1 MRHTNFIIFNLIT
14 LLMLF
19 GVSNSPVSACEPLPP
34 SSDNEPVVTLE
45 DHVNHANWIMVGT
58 VIGGTEDAGVITQ
71 AEIEVERYLKGDGSA
86 IVHINGFGHSTACL
100 ATVSIGD
107 TYIFFAEGNLSDTY
121 RASYFENRHPIALAN
136 QENIERVIAVT
147 NQSLAPDPL
156 PLNIQIERA
165 IGDTLSWKLLA
176 IILSGMMLGVLGI
189 ITFRGG
195 KRKTKAKRT

>member
-1 MRHTNFIIFNLIT
+1 MRHTNFIIINLIT
-14 LLMLF
+14 FLMLF
-19 GVSNSPVSACEPLPP
+19 GISNSPVSACKPLPP
-34 SSDNEPVVTLE
+34 SSADEPVFTLE

-58 VIGGTEDAGVITQ
+58 VIGGIEDAGVITQ

-100 ATVSIGD
+100 ATVNIGD
-107 TYIFFAEGNLSDTY
+107 TYIFFAEGNLSNTY

-156 PLNIQIERA
+156 PITMQIERA
-165 IGDTLSWKLLA
+165 IDDTLTWKLLA
-176 IILSGMMLGVLGI
+176 IALSGIMLTILAIVK
-189 ITFRGG
+189 FRGG
-195 KRKTKAKRT
+195 SRKTKAKRT